1 MQRIIEDKLNDA
13 NKEIR
18 KQRETINELKVELRI
33 EREQRHEREAEDPN
47 IFSEKAAK
55 QAKLPME
62 QLTVKSQSSAG
73 GILENI
79 PGKITRRGPSAN
91 RN

>member
-18 KQRETINELKVELRI
+18 KQRETINELKVELSI

-47 IFSEKAAK
+47 IFS
-55 QAKLPME
+55 
-62 QLTVKSQSSAG
+62 
-73 GILENI
+73 
-79 PGKITRRGPSAN
+79 
-91 RN
+91 